1 MGNALVTPAPPQLG
15 SYVVS
20 VLGNTKV
27 TPVLESGNPVVAMD
41 LSKWIAYVSINAD
54 YTT

>member
-27 TPVLESGNPVVAMD
+27 TPVPESGNPVIAMD
-41 LSKWIAYVSINAD
+41 LSSWRAYVSINAD